1 MLANMN
7 ESTLITNEMIMEEI
21 KKIRKSIYD
30 INEKIDRLS
39 LLERKAGELEGNRF
53 LSNKLLNWLEENK
66 NKIIDDELIERSCS
80 EIMYY

>member
-1 MLANMN
+1 MVVT
-7 ESTLITNEMIMEEI
+7 SEMIMEEI

-39 LLERKAGELEGNRF
+39 SVERKTGELEGKRF